1 MIAVL
6 AVVDKTK
13 PLADGF
19 GNSGWRKIAI
29 SLTDPGRPVPAILNE
44 RNGLVTTAKS
54 ETRDDGR
61 LLALNGEETI

>member
-19 GNSGWRKIAI
+19 GNSGWRKSPYTHLAWRAGH
-29 SLTDPGRPVPAILNE
+29 L
-44 RNGLVTTAKS
+44 S
-54 ETRDDGR
+54 EMAG
-61 LLALNGEETI
+61 GC